1 MSNGKTSQGTSGPD
15 NDDQGNEDPAAFAGT
30 AAHMRLNIVV
40 LFMGSRGDLQ
50 PSLAVAALLQRRH
63 GHRVRIASHPPYRAA
78 VEAAGVGFYSIGRT
92 DVKTMMERRLLPRE
106 ELRRLVPTIKADF
119 REMGERWWG
128 ACVGDPDPDG
138 GGGGEEGD
146 ALVADL
152 VLSTMHVYNQ
162 TSAAARLGV
171 PLHLFGMNPRIY
183 SKEIPHSQAGWA
195 LEKPSRAKNV
205 ISWWFSDV
213 MFLQVMKSVVND
225 VRVNIMGLEAM
236 SPAWWLSQYSRMGV
250 PCTYLWSPRL
260 LPKPTDWPDN
270 VHISGFVFDR
280 APEGYAPP
288 AALARFLAAE
298 ETPPVYIGFGSMS
311 FANAPEVFAE
321 IFEAVAR
328 AGVRAV
334 VCRGWANLDGDEAG
348 RGLGHVCIVDEVPH
362 AWLFPRVRAVVCHGG
377 SGTTAMALRSGRP
390 TLVVPVAGD
399 QPFWA
404 TRVRAAGCG
413 PESGFGIAEM
423 TGEKFEERLRELLKP
438 EYAAAA
444 ERFAEE
450 LRGERPGE
458 EVCVEQIV
466 GTLGVYER
474 EGRCAVYDGRPA
486 VWRTHGGEQL
496 SAVAAHVLVGN
507 GRVRGDDL
515 RALHLVKWPDL
526 VSPGDPVTGLV
537 LGIGQA
543 LGSVV
548 EDAKG
553 GHWGKLGLHMLR
565 APLTILAA
573 MAFGLFNLL
582 DFVLYKL
589 GSPCEP
595 KLYASN
601 PRTYT
606 YAQML
611 GFLAAAPWVE
621 LASAVTGPPVLARS
635 GRGAPRAALEA
646 PLAVVRTLLA
656 LLNVAAGL
664 AGITLRRLEV
674 ACARTMGE
682 RQGRDVVAEAR
693 VRQGRVEAEG
703 LRAEG
708 AEMGRDLVG
717 DIVRRWDEK
726 KRA

>member
-1 MSNGKTSQGTSGPD
+1 MSNGKQDQGTSGPD
-15 NDDQGNEDPAAFAGT
+15 DNYPAAFAE
-30 AAHMRLNIVV
+30 AAAQMRLNIVI

-63 GHRVRIASHPPYRAA
+63 GYRVRIASHPPYRAA
-78 VEAAGVGFYSIGRT
+78 VEAAGVGFYSIGKT
-92 DVKTMMERRLLPRE
+92 DIKTMMERRLLPRE
-106 ELRRLVPTIKADF
+106 ELKRLVPTIKADF

-128 ACVGDPDPDG
+128 ACVGDPDPDS
-138 GGGGEEGD
+138 EEREGD
-146 ALVADL
+146 AFVADL

-162 TSAAARLGV
+162 TSVAARLGV

-183 SKEIPHSQAGWA
+183 STEIPHSQAGWA
-195 LEKPSRAKNV
+195 LKKPSRAKNV
-205 ISWWFSDV
+205 ISWWFSDA

-236 SPAWWLSQYSRMGV
+236 SPAWWLSQYNRMGV

-280 APEGYAPP
+280 APEEYAPP
-288 AALARFLAAE
+288 TALARFLAAG

-311 FANAPEVFAE
+311 FANATAVFSE
-321 IFEAVAR
+321 IFEALSRV
-328 AGVRAV
+328 GVRAV
-334 VCRGWANLDGDEAG
+334 VCKGWANLDVDEAG
-348 RGLGHVCIVDEVPH
+348 RGLAHVCVVDEAPH
-362 AWLFPRVRAVVCHGG
+362 AWLFPQVRAVVCHGG

-404 TRVRAAGCG
+404 TRVHAAGCG
-413 PESGFGIAEM
+413 PEAGFEIAEM
-423 TGEKFEERLRELLKP
+423 TGERFEERLRELLKP
-438 EYAAAA
+438 EYATAA
-444 ERFAEE
+444 ERFAEGLKE
-450 LRGERPGE
+450 EKPGE

-466 GTLGVYER
+466 GTLRVYER
-474 EGRCAVYDGRPA
+474 EGRCVVYDERPA
-486 VWRTHGGEQL
+486 VWKTPGGQQL
-496 SAVAAHVLVGN
+496 SAVAAHVLVEN
-507 GRVRGDDL
+507 GRVRREDL
-515 RALHLVKWPDL
+515 RALDLVKWPDL
-526 VSPGDPVTGLV
+526 VSPGDPVTGLA

-553 GHWGKLGLHMLR
+553 RCWGKLGLHILR

-573 MAFGLFNLL
+573 VPFGLFNFL
-582 DFVLYKL
+582 DFILYKL
-589 GSPCEP
+589 ASPCEP

-601 PRTYT
+601 PRVYT

-611 GFLAAAPWVE
+611 GFLAAAPFVE
-621 LASAVTGPPVLARS
+621 LASVVARPPVLART
-635 GRGAPRAALEA
+635 GRGAPRAVLEV
-646 PLAVVRTLLA
+646 PLAVVRTVLA

-664 AGITLRRLEV
+664 AGITLRRLDI
-674 ACARTMGE
+674 ACARAMGE
-682 RQGRDVVAEAR
+682 RPRRDVVAEAR
-693 VRQGRVEAEG
+693 VRQGRIEAER
-703 LRAEG
+703 LRMEG
-708 AEMGRDLVG
+708 AETGRDLVG

-726 KRA
+726 KRT